1 MTVMGL
7 EQEIKE
13 KGRELGFDAIGITD
27 ASPIGR
33 EHVEHL
39 QEWLRRGYAGPM
51 DYMHRNLDKRVD
63 PSQLRKGV
71 RSVIVVAL
79 NYKIADCGS
88 RTANDT
94 SQRDSANGVAAPPTS
109 DHQSQISNL
118 RFEPVPASASQS
130 QIQDLKSEIAPR
142 GKVAA
147 YAQYEDYH
155 AFIKSLLRE
164 LASFLSVRTGR
175 PDRYKICVDSAPLA
189 EKALAVRAGLGFIGR
204 NHLLIHP
211 QLGPQVLLG
220 ELLTTLPL
228 QPDDPG
234 GGVCQNC
241 DRCIKACP
249 AGALQP
255 DGFLDASRCISCL
268 TQYSSPSE
276 PTPDTH
282 GWLFGCDECLL
293 ACPFHQQAPTRANR
307 HFKHHP
313 DRAAP
318 DLRQILALDRPA
330 FESSFSDSPIKRL
343 GLDAL
348 RQTARACLE
357 SAT

>member
-1 MTVMGL
+1 MGMSL
-7 EQEIKE
+7 EQEIKD
-13 KGRELGFDAIGITD
+13 KGRELGFDAVGITD

-39 QEWLRRGYAGPM
+39 QEWLRRGYAGRM
-51 DYMHRNLDKRVD
+51 DYMHRNLDKRTD
-63 PSQLRKGV
+63 PAQLRKGAKA
-71 RSVIVVAL
+71 VIVVAL
-79 NYKIADCGS
+79 NY
-88 RTANDT
+88 RTEDRRA
-94 SQRDSANGVAAPPTS
+94 S
-109 DHQSQISNL
+109 
-118 RFEPVPASASQS
+118 VPARPKESCEDARPAASAPLGSHS
-130 QIQDLKSEIAPR
+130 ALCAPHPAF

-164 LASFLSVRTGR
+164 LASFLSVRAGR

-220 ELLTTLPL
+220 ELITTLPL
-228 QPDDPG
+228 QPDEPNNG
-234 GGVCQNC
+234 ACQSC
-241 DRCIKACP
+241 DRCIEVCP

-268 TQYSSPSE
+268 TQYPSQDG
-276 PTPDTH
+276 PVPDTH

-293 ACPFHQQAPTRANR
+293 ACPFHQQAPPHANR
-307 HFKHHP
+307 QFKFHR
-313 DRAAP
+313 DRAG
-318 DLRQILALDRPA
+318 LSLHEVLALDRQT
-330 FESSFSDSPIKRL
+330 FEARFADSPMKHV
-343 GLDAL
+343 GLDSL
-348 RQTARACLE
+348 QRIARSCLAHNRE
-357 SAT
+357 PDGS